1 MPNAD
6 DMLDLPVDDAQV
18 DRMACTGLPT
28 LPPGLLAL
36 PHTQQQ
42 QQQQRQRQATTTLEP
57 LAACTS
63 QPDDDASAVAPRRAP
78 FTNPRPLMHSPLER
92 LDHSDES
99 DSEDSSLT
107 TDVLMFSPS
116 PTMADAHRERN
127 ADTSSDADD
136 NVPQPLTNTSN
147 LSTPPQPATAAAS
160 GAAASALLSPASS
173 MVSVLS
179 PGVTPGQGSKAVL
192 TRSFAE
198 TVKLKL

>member
-18 DRMACTGLPT
+18 DRMACAGLPT
-28 LPPGLLAL
+28 LPPGLVPL

-42 QQQQRQRQATTTLEP
+42 QRQRQTTTTLEP
-57 LAACTS
+57 LAACTL
-63 QPDDDASAVAPRRAP
+63 QPDDDASAVAQRRAAP

-116 PTMADAHRERN
+116 PTMADAAAHRQRN
-127 ADTSSDADD
+127 ADSTSSDADD

-147 LSTPPQPATAAAS
+147 LSTPPQPAT
-160 GAAASALLSPASS
+160 AAASALLSPASS

-198 TVKLKL
+198 TVKMKL

>member
-18 DRMACTGLPT
+18 DRMACAGLPT
-28 LPPGLLAL
+28 LPPGLVPL

-42 QQQQRQRQATTTLEP
+42 QRKRQATTTLEP
-57 LAACTS
+57 LAACTL
-63 QPDDDASAVAPRRAP
+63 QPDDDASAVAPRRAAP
-78 FTNPRPLMHSPLER
+78 FINPRPLMHSPLER

-116 PTMADAHRERN
+116 PTMADAAAHRERN

-147 LSTPPQPATAAAS
+147 LSTPPQPAT
-160 GAAASALLSPASS
+160 AAASALLSPASS

-198 TVKLKL
+198 TVKMKL